1 MLSHAKWDAW
11 NMFTK
16 MINSLKL
23 RNNAKIAWTVPNRR
37 GTLLRRVCWDRSP
50 GGSPHSLWSFFSPDF
65 SSASNPVFRQ
75 SFDGI
80 PKVSRSPRSFPEI
93 IGCNLWPRR
102 MWRGRSFNRGQT
114 RAMIEKSYGIVVGS
128 PSNKVFA
135 RCLQHRPGKS
145 RKIDK
150 ARINGGFI
158 DVHVRRLTALRT
170 LPSYKN
176 LICFYSFAWF
186 SGGVR
191 KRTSHEAKRVY
202 IFF

>member
-1 MLSHAKWDAW
+1 
-11 NMFTK
+11 
-16 MINSLKL
+16 
-23 RNNAKIAWTVPNRR
+23 
-37 GTLLRRVCWDRSP
+37 
-50 GGSPHSLWSFFSPDF
+50 
-65 SSASNPVFRQ
+65 
-75 SFDGI
+75 
-80 PKVSRSPRSFPEI
+80 
-93 IGCNLWPRR
+93 
-102 MWRGRSFNRGQT
+102 
-114 RAMIEKSYGIVVGS
+114 MIEKSYGIVVGS

-202 IFF
+202 IFFDQEIFAAVCFFLWESSRLFQLTDPCTFCKEIVDERQELPSCGHPVPSPFSSGNLVGRGQLRDG